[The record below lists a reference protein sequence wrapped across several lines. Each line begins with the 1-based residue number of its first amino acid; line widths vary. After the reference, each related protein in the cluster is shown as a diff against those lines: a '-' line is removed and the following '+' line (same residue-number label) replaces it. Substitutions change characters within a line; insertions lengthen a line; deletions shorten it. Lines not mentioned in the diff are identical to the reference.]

1 MEINSRLHRL
11 FQSASRGAP
20 TVFLAL
26 AVCAVEPGQL
36 ADNQSRFGVIQ
47 GDAGFLSQGAKAWQ
61 EPHIGLP
68 FEPGDHLRTAD
79 DSRIE
84 LQMSDKML
92 MVLEPDSEAVVEFA
106 SDRAGRVDLVEGT
119 LLGIVDPAA
128 DAVTQDWEIDTPA
141 ATLMVHRASEFAL
154 QFSPTEGTH
163 VGVFAGEVELQP
175 AESAAGEGKA
185 IRLTA
190 NQEARVTRK
199 QPIPKVIALEAVM
212 RAYRDRKAEMKRR
225 QQRVELD
232 WSVWNPQDRKALR
245 AKYVAAPPKPKP
257 MRKRVLKLKGE
268 AQKNEASDLP
278 GL

>member
-1 MEINSRLHRL
+1 MDINSRLHRF
-11 FQSASRGAP
+11 FQGASRGAP
-20 TVFLAL
+20 AVFLAL

-47 GDAGFLSQGAKAWQ
+47 GDTGFLSQGAKAWQ

-84 LQMSDKML
+84 LQMSEQVL
-92 MVLEPDSEAVVEFA
+92 LVLEPDSEAVVEYA

-141 ATLMVHRASEFAL
+141 ATLTIHRAAEFAL

-163 VGVFAGEVELQP
+163 GGVFAGEVELQP
-175 AESAAGEGKA
+175 AESAAGQGKA
-185 IRLTA
+185 MKLQA

-199 QPIPKVIALEAVM
+199 QPIPKSVALEAVM
-212 RAYRDRKAEMKRR
+212 RAYRDRRGEMKRR
-225 QQRVELD
+225 QQRVEQD
-232 WSVWNPQDRKALR
+232 WSVWNPEDRKALR
-245 AKYVAAPPKPKP
+245 RKYVAAPPKPKP
-257 MRKRVLKLKGE
+257 MRKRVLKLKGG
-268 AQKNEASDLP
+268 ATKDQASNLP